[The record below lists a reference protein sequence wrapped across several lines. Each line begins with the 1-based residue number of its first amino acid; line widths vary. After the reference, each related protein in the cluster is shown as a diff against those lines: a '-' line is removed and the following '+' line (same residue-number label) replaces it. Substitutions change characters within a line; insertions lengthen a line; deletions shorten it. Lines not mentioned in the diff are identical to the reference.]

1 MAKGK
6 RVGYDEA
13 MNEGVKEEVK
23 EIMSEDVKEEVKEI
37 MSEDVKEE
45 VKEIMSEDVKDEVKE
60 IIEKSPAKVE
70 TTVPKT
76 VNGVVVNTLNV
87 NVRRWPDKDSEV
99 VETLR
104 GGDHVVIYGKRG
116 DFYEVSTTVNHRV
129 YISSE
134 YLKEE

>member
-1 MAKGK
+1 MARGK
-6 RVGYDEA
+6 RVGYDEI
-13 MNEGVKEEVK
+13 MSEDVKEETK
-23 EIMSEDVKEEVKEI
+23 EIMSEDVKEETKEI

-45 VKEIMSEDVKDEVKE
+45 TKE

-70 TTVPKT
+70 MTVPKT

-104 GGDHVVIYGKRG
+104 SGDHVVIYGKRG
-116 DFYEVSTTVNHRV
+116 DFYEVSTSVNHRV

>member
-1 MAKGK
+1 MAQGK

-13 MNEGVKEEVK
+13 VNEGVKEEMKEIMNEGVKEEMKEIMNEGVKEEMK
-23 EIMSEDVKEEVKEI
+23 EIMSEDVKE
-37 MSEDVKEE
+37 
-45 VKEIMSEDVKDEVKE
+45 EVKE

-104 GGDHVVIYGKRG
+104 AGDHVVIYGKRG
-116 DFYEVSTTVNHRV
+116 DFYEVSTSVNHRV

>member
-6 RVGYDEA
+6 RTTYDEA
-13 MNEGVKEEVK
+13 MTESVKEGVKET
-23 EIMSEDVKEEVKEI
+23 
-37 MSEDVKEE
+37 
-45 VKEIMSEDVKDEVKE
+45 
-60 IIEKSPAKVE
+60 IEQSPAEVE
-70 TTVPKT
+70 TPVPET
-76 VNGVVVNTLNV
+76 VNGIVVNTLNV

-104 GGDHVVIYGKRG
+104 AGDHVVIYGKRG
-116 DFYEVSTTVNHRV
+116 DFYEVSTSVNHRV

>member
-1 MAKGK
+1 MARGK
-6 RVGYDEA
+6 RVGYDEV
-13 MNEGVKEEVK
+13 MSEGVKE
-23 EIMSEDVKEEVKEI
+23 
-37 MSEDVKEE
+37 
-45 VKEIMSEDVKDEVKE
+45 EVKE
-60 IIEKSPAKVE
+60 IIEKSPAKME

-76 VNGVVVNTLNV
+76 VNGVVV

-104 GGDHVVIYGKRG
+104 AGDRVVIYGKRG
-116 DFYEVSTTVNHRV
+116 DFYEVSTSVNHRV

>member
-6 RVGYDEA
+6 RVSYDEA
-13 MNEGVKEEVK
+13 MNEGVKEEMK
-23 EIMSEDVKEEVKEI
+23 EIMSEDVKEE
-37 MSEDVKEE
+37 M
-45 VKEIMSEDVKDEVKE
+45 KE

-104 GGDHVVIYGKRG
+104 AGDHVVIYGKRG
-116 DFYEVSTTVNHRV
+116 DFYEVSTSVNHRV

>member
-1 MAKGK
+1 MARGK
-6 RVGYDEA
+6 RTEYDET
-13 MNEGVKEEVK
+13 MNDAVKKEEEVK
-23 EIMSEDVKEEVKEI
+23 ETT
-37 MSEDVKEE
+37 
-45 VKEIMSEDVKDEVKE
+45 
-60 IIEKSPAKVE
+60 EKSPAEVE
-70 TTVPKT
+70 TSVPET
-76 VNGVVVNTLNV
+76 VNGIVVNTLNV

-104 GGDHVVIYGKRG
+104 AGDQVVIYGKRG

>member
-1 MAKGK
+1 MAREK
-6 RVGYDEA
+6 RVGYDEI
-13 MNEGVKEEVK
+13 MSEDVKEKTKEIMSEDVKEKTK
-23 EIMSEDVKEEVKEI
+23 EIMSEDVKEEMKEN
-37 MSEDVKEE
+37 
-45 VKEIMSEDVKDEVKE
+45 
-60 IIEKSPAKVE
+60 IEKSPAKVK

-104 GGDHVVIYGKRG
+104 AGDHVVIYGKRG
-116 DFYEVSTTVNHRV
+116 DFYEVSTSVNHRV

>member
-1 MAKGK
+1 MEKGK

-13 MNEGVKEEVK
+13 MNE
-23 EIMSEDVKEEVKEI
+23 DVKEEVKEI
-37 MSEDVKEE
+37 MSKG
-45 VKEIMSEDVKDEVKE
+45 VKE

-104 GGDHVVIYGKRG
+104 AGDHVVIYGKRG
-116 DFYEVSTTVNHRV
+116 DFYEVSTSVNHRV

>member
-1 MAKGK
+1 MARGK
-6 RVGYDEA
+6 RVGYDEIVS
-13 MNEGVKEEVK
+13 EDVKEETK
-23 EIMSEDVKEEVKEI
+23 EIMSEDVKEET
-37 MSEDVKEE
+37 
-45 VKEIMSEDVKDEVKE
+45 KE

-104 GGDHVVIYGKRG
+104 AGDRVVIYGKRG
-116 DFYEVSTTVNHRV
+116 DFYEVSTSVNHRV

>member
-1 MAKGK
+1 MARGK
-6 RVGYDEA
+6 RVVYDEA
-13 MNEGVKEEVK
+13 MNEGVKEEMK
-23 EIMSEDVKEEVKEI
+23 K
-37 MSEDVKEE
+37 
-45 VKEIMSEDVKDEVKE
+45 

-70 TTVPKT
+70 TTVSKT

-104 GGDHVVIYGKRG
+104 AGDHVVIYGKRG
-116 DFYEVSTTVNHRV
+116 DFYEVSTSVNHRV

>member
-1 MAKGK
+1 MEVINMAKGK

-13 MNEGVKEEVK
+13 MN
-23 EIMSEDVKEEVKEI
+23 EDVKEEVKEI

-45 VKEIMSEDVKDEVKE
+45 VKEIMSEDVKEEVKE

-104 GGDHVVIYGKRG
+104 AGDHVVIYGKRG
-116 DFYEVSTTVNHRV
+116 DFYEVSTSVNHRV

>member
-1 MAKGK
+1 MARGK
-6 RVGYDEA
+6 RTEYDET
-13 MNEGVKEEVK
+13 MNEAVKKEEEVK
-23 EIMSEDVKEEVKEI
+23 ETIV
-37 MSEDVKEE
+37 
-45 VKEIMSEDVKDEVKE
+45 
-60 IIEKSPAKVE
+60 KSPAEVE
-70 TTVPKT
+70 TPVPKT
-76 VNGVVVNTLNV
+76 VNGIVVNTLNV

-104 GGDHVVIYGKRG
+104 AGDQVVIYGKRG

>member
-1 MAKGK
+1 MARGK
-6 RVGYDEA
+6 RVGYDEV
-13 MNEGVKEEVK
+13 MSEGAKEEMK
-23 EIMSEDVKEEVKEI
+23 EIV
-37 MSEDVKEE
+37 
-45 VKEIMSEDVKDEVKE
+45 
-60 IIEKSPAKVE
+60 EKSHAKVE
-70 TTVPKT
+70 TTVPET

-104 GGDHVVIYGKRG
+104 AGDHVVIHRKRG
-116 DFYEVSTTVNHRV
+116 AFYEISTSVNYRV

>member
-1 MAKGK
+1 MARGK
-6 RVGYDEA
+6 RVGYDEV
-13 MNEGVKEEVK
+13 MSEGAKEEMK
-23 EIMSEDVKEEVKEI
+23 EIV
-37 MSEDVKEE
+37 
-45 VKEIMSEDVKDEVKE
+45 
-60 IIEKSPAKVE
+60 EKSPAKVE
-70 TTVPKT
+70 TTVPET

-104 GGDHVVIYGKRG
+104 AGDHVVIHRKRG
-116 DFYEVSTTVNHRV
+116 AFYEVSTSVNYRV

>member
-1 MAKGK
+1 MARGK
-6 RVGYDEA
+6 RVVYDEA
-13 MNEGVKEEVK
+13 MNE
-23 EIMSEDVKEEVKEI
+23 DVKE
-37 MSEDVKEE
+37 
-45 VKEIMSEDVKDEVKE
+45 EVKE

-104 GGDHVVIYGKRG
+104 AGDHVLIYGKRG
-116 DFYEVSTTVNHRV
+116 DFYEVSTNVNHRV

>member
-1 MAKGK
+1 MARGK
-6 RVGYDEA
+6 RTEYDET
-13 MNEGVKEEVK
+13 MNDAVKKEEEVK
-23 EIMSEDVKEEVKEI
+23 ETT
-37 MSEDVKEE
+37 
-45 VKEIMSEDVKDEVKE
+45 
-60 IIEKSPAKVE
+60 EKSPAEVE
-70 TTVPKT
+70 TPVPET
-76 VNGVVVNTLNV
+76 VNGIVVNTLNV

-104 GGDHVVIYGKRG
+104 AGDQVVIYGKRG

>member
-1 MAKGK
+1 MARGK
-6 RVGYDEA
+6 RVAYDEA
-13 MNEGVKEEVK
+13 MNEGVKEEMK
-23 EIMSEDVKEEVKEI
+23 EIMNEDVKEEMKE
-37 MSEDVKEE
+37 V
-45 VKEIMSEDVKDEVKE
+45 
-60 IIEKSPAKVE
+60 IEKSPAKVE
-70 TTVPKT
+70 TTVPET

-104 GGDHVVIYGKRG
+104 AGDHVVIYGKRG
-116 DFYEVSTTVNHRV
+116 DFYEVSTSVNHRV

>member
-1 MAKGK
+1 MARGK
-6 RVGYDEA
+6 RMGYDEV
-13 MNEGVKEEVK
+13 MSESVKEEMEEVMR
-23 EIMSEDVKEEVKEI
+23 ESVKEEIKEI
-37 MSEDVKEE
+37 T
-45 VKEIMSEDVKDEVKE
+45 
-60 IIEKSPAKVE
+60 EKSPAKVE
-70 TTVPKT
+70 TTVPET

-104 GGDHVVIYGKRG
+104 AGDHVLIYGKRG
-116 DFYEVSTTVNHRV
+116 DFYEISTSVNHRV

>member
-1 MAKGK
+1 MARGK
-6 RVGYDEA
+6 RLDYDEA
-13 MNEGVKEEVK
+13 MSESVKEEMEEVMR
-23 EIMSEDVKEEVKEI
+23 ESVKEEIKEI
-37 MSEDVKEE
+37 T
-45 VKEIMSEDVKDEVKE
+45 
-60 IIEKSPAKVE
+60 EKSPAKVE
-70 TTVPKT
+70 TTVPET

-104 GGDHVVIYGKRG
+104 AGDHVVIYGKRG
-116 DFYEVSTTVNHRV
+116 DFYEVSTSVNHRV